1 MPGGVACTTPAAAH
15 DVGPARAISLTQ
27 MSGISRRK
35 GRLRQSDS
43 STRLSAV
50 VPCYCEAE
58 SIPVMHERLTAVFE
72 ALGVDWEIIFVD
84 SGSPDETPRV
94 LEELAARDRRVTAVY
109 HSRAFGSQ
117 SAYSSGMRLA
127 QGDAVIL
134 LDGDLQDPPELI
146 PTLVARWREGYEVVY
161 GERVARE
168 GSAPMNAARK
178 AFYRVFQ
185 RLAYVS
191 MPTDAGDFSL
201 LDRRVV
207 DAVNRLPE
215 NHRFIRGLRAFV
227 GYRQIGVPYERPE
240 RLFGR
245 SSNNLL
251 ANMGWARRAIV
262 SFSYT
267 PLDMIGWLAF
277 MTTALALIAAIV
289 EVVLKI
295 VDPAAAP
302 KGYTT
307 LVVVIL
313 FVSGVQMICFSV
325 IGSYMAHMYEEIKA
339 RPPYILDRVLNP
351 PRQRGSVAP
360 TEAEFAHADVHVV
373 ADELD
378 ARTLAE
384 DGPLPVQERRA

>member
-1 MPGGVACTTPAAAH
+1 M
-15 DVGPARAISLTQ
+15 
-27 MSGISRRK
+27 
-35 GRLRQSDS
+35 
-43 STRLSAV
+43 RLSAV
-50 VPCYCEAE
+50 VPCYLEAE

-72 ALGVDWEIIFVD
+72 GLGVDWEIIFVD
-84 SGSPDETPRV
+84 SGSPDDATPRA
-94 LEELAARDRRVTAVY
+94 LAELARRDRRVTVVR
-109 HSRAFGSQ
+109 HTRAFGSQ

-127 QGDAVIL
+127 TGDAVIL

-168 GSAPMNAARK
+168 GPAAMNAARK

-191 MPTDAGDFSL
+191 MPIDAGDFSL

-207 DAVNRLPE
+207 DSINALPE
-215 NHRFIRGLRAFV
+215 TDRFVRGLRAFV

-245 SSNNLL
+245 SSNNFL
-251 ANMGWARRAIV
+251 ANMGWARRAII
-262 SFSYT
+262 SFSYA
-267 PLDMIGWLAF
+267 PLDLIGWLAF
-277 MTTALALIAAIV
+277 VTTGVALLAAIV

-295 VDPAAAP
+295 VDPSAAP

-313 FVSGVQMICFSV
+313 FVGGVQMICFSV

-339 RPPYILDRVLNP
+339 RPPYIVDRVLNP
-351 PRQRGSVAP
+351 PRPRDSSAPAALELEGAEVRVVAP
-360 TEAEFAHADVHVV
+360 EIERAPLSSDV
-373 ADELD
+373 
-378 ARTLAE
+378 
-384 DGPLPVQERRA
+384 